1 MPDFSTPL
9 SKDTGVIFLLDSSEE
24 VERNDFKRQREFVIS
39 LAKAFKVS
47 ENGVRASVIT
57 YGKYSRPSV
66 QFKDTTDFDKFLR
79 ATMRT
84 SQIRGPR
91 MMDKALEMAVRMFRY
106 HQRPA
111 PKTVLL
117 FTSGPQATDGDQLK
131 GPREQLEKLGARIYV
146 VAIGPSVVYRQVEG
160 LVNSSSDV
168 IQVPS
173 FISLQSKIHAVGR
186 HVSLQQG
193 KLPKFVCARHTPAL
207 GEIDR
212 QTDRQTQQSLLN
224 TLCQFLIDYSETR
237 FLMYWIF
244 KYREK
249 RIVFKIKSKLN
260 INE

>member
-1 MPDFSTPL
+1 
-9 SKDTGVIFLLDSSEE
+9 
-24 VERNDFKRQREFVIS
+24 
-39 LAKAFKVS
+39 
-47 ENGVRASVIT
+47 
-57 YGKYSRPSV
+57 
-66 QFKDTTDFDKFLR
+66 
-79 ATMRT
+79 
-84 SQIRGPR
+84 
-91 MMDKALEMAVRMFRY
+91 MDKALEMAVRMFRY

-131 GPREQLEKLGARIYV
+131 GPREQLVKLGARIYV

-160 LVNSSSDV
+160 LVSSSSDV

>member
-1 MPDFSTPL
+1 MKDFSTPL
-9 SKDTGVIFLLDSSEE
+9 SKDTGVIFLVDSSEE
-24 VERNDFKRQREFVIS
+24 VETNDFKRQREFVIS

-91 MMDKALEMAVRMFRY
+91 RMDKALEMAVRMFRY

-117 FTSGPQATDGDQLK
+117 FTSGPRATDGDQLK

-146 VAIGPSVVYRQVEG
+146 VAIGPSVVYRQVES

-173 FISLQSKIHAVGR
+173 FIALQSKIHAVGR
-186 HVSLQQG
+186 HVSLHQG
-193 KLPKFVCARHTPAL
+193 KLQKFVYARHPPAL
-207 GEIDR
+207 GEIER
-212 QTDRQTQQSLLN
+212 
-224 TLCQFLIDYSETR
+224 
-237 FLMYWIF
+237 
-244 KYREK
+244 
-249 RIVFKIKSKLN
+249 
-260 INE
+260 